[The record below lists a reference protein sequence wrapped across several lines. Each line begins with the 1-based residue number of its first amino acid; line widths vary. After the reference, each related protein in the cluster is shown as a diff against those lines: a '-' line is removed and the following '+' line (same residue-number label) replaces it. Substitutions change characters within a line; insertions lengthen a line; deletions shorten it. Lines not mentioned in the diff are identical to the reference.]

1 MVRMDALAPAMAQ
14 RMTDLVMP
22 EVGSSAWNEAK
33 PLSEMRVAIVSSA
46 GLHLKTDRPFF
57 RGDADYRVI
66 PSETDGADLFM
77 SHVSSNYDRSGFQED
92 INVSF
97 PIDRIRELAE
107 EGFIGSIAKNHVSF
121 MGATDPTDMEQN
133 AKEVA
138 AILKEDNVDA
148 VALSG
153 V

>member
-14 RMTDLVMP
+14 RMTDLEMP
-22 EVGSSAWNEAK
+22 EVGSGAWSEAK

-57 RGDADYRVI
+57 RGDVDYRVI
-66 PSETDGADLFM
+66 PSDTDGADLFM

-107 EGFIGSIAKNHVSF
+107 EGFIGSVAKNHISF
-121 MGATDPTDMEQN
+121 MGATDPTGMEQN

>member
-14 RMTDLVMP
+14 RMTDLVLP
-22 EVGSSAWNEAK
+22 EVESSAWSEAK
-33 PLSEMRVAIVSSA
+33 PLNEMRVAIVSSA

-57 RGDADYRVI
+57 RGDVDYRVI
-66 PSETDGADLFM
+66 PSDTDGADLFM

-107 EGFIGSIAKNHVSF
+107 EGFIGSIATKHISF
-121 MGATDPTDMEQN
+121 MGATDPIGMERN

-138 AILKEDNVDA
+138 AILKEDNVDG

>member
-14 RMTDLVMP
+14 RMTELVLP
-22 EVGSSAWNEAK
+22 EVESSAWSEAK
-33 PLSEMRVAIVSSA
+33 PLNEMRVAIVSSA

-66 PSETDGADLFM
+66 PSDTDGADLFM

-107 EGFIGSIAKNHVSF
+107 EGFIGSIAKNHISF
-121 MGATDPTDMEQN
+121 MGATDPTGMEAN

-138 AILKEDNVDA
+138 AILKEDNVDG
-148 VALSG
+148 VVLSG

>member
-14 RMTDLVMP
+14 RMTDLVLP
-22 EVGSSAWNEAK
+22 EVEGSAWSEAK
-33 PLSEMRVAIVSSA
+33 PLNEMRVAIVSSA

-66 PSETDGADLFM
+66 PSDTDGADLFM

-107 EGFIGSIAKNHVSF
+107 EGFIGSVAKNHISF
-121 MGATDPTDMEQN
+121 MGATDPTGMEQK
-133 AKEVA
+133 AKEAA

>member
-14 RMTDLVMP
+14 RMTDLVLP
-22 EVGSSAWNEAK
+22 EVESSAWSKAK
-33 PLSEMRVAIVSSA
+33 PLNEMRVAIVSSA

-57 RGDADYRVI
+57 RGDVDYRVI
-66 PSETDGADLFM
+66 PSDTDGADLFM

-107 EGFIGSIAKNHVSF
+107 EGFIGSIAKNHISF
-121 MGATDPTDMEQN
+121 MGATDPTGMEQK
-133 AKEVA
+133 AKEAA

>member
-14 RMTDLVMP
+14 RMTDLVLP
-22 EVGSSAWNEAK
+22 EVESGAWSEAK
-33 PLSEMRVAIVSSA
+33 PLNEMRVAIVSSA

-57 RGDADYRVI
+57 RGDTDYRVI
-66 PSETDGADLFM
+66 PSDTDGADLFM

-97 PIDRIRELAE
+97 PIDRLRELAE
-107 EGFIGSIAKNHVSF
+107 EGFIGSVATKHISF
-121 MGATDPTDMEQN
+121 MGATDPTGMERN

>member
-14 RMTDLVMP
+14 RMTDLVLP
-22 EVGSSAWNEAK
+22 EVESGAWSEAK
-33 PLSEMRVAIVSSA
+33 PLNEMRVAIVSSA

-57 RGDADYRVI
+57 RGDTDYRVI
-66 PSETDGADLFM
+66 PSDTDGADLFM

-97 PIDRIRELAE
+97 PIDRLRELAE
-107 EGFIGSIAKNHVSF
+107 EGFIGSIAKNHISF
-121 MGATDPTDMEQN
+121 MGATDPTGMERN
-133 AKEVA
+133 AKEAA